1 MDAASAF
8 AVEPRI
14 PARQTSR
21 ASAPSEARGF
31 EALVPRNIDDESAP
45 KAVQSELDSEPVEDA
60 THDDAN
66 KAGADKEARSP
77 SAPHID
83 LTVLQAAPTASKEA
97 MPLLADFAL
106 TLTTVNTAF
115 AGSASEPTAPNL
127 TEPNLTAPIAAA
139 PDAAQMPA
147 AAPAAAQTPA
157 AAPAAAQTPAA
168 APAAAQTPAVAP
180 AAAQTPAVAPAAAQ
194 TPGNLAA
201 AESTPATATTA
212 SAPAVAD
219 GAMLAASTPVDE
231 SLPMAQPAVASA
243 REPQDLLTQA
253 ASADVTQRT
262 AVAAPLQQ
270 RPANHPAQAAAA
282 LASTQAAEPTAIIE
296 TPQNTPATPAPP
308 SAVSAAALANAQPSQ
323 TQPVKTAPLSDAKG
337 KASKSA
343 SENDPGTDGPKPANV
358 SGKSQS
364 VAAQMRP
371 ALANEIAPPPI
382 QAVASEAASL
392 PAGADS
398 LGHAG
403 AQTSSA
409 TPTAVPANAAPT
421 ALRGHTAA
429 HLAAQ
434 ITRRFDAGQ
443 TSFEVRLDPAELGRV
458 DVRIDMTRDRG
469 VHATISADSAVTLA
483 ELSRASKDLERAL
496 ADAGLE
502 LAEGGLS
509 FSLNDPGQQDSTGG
523 RDASARTSYGQ
534 AVSRT
539 AEAEDMPIGA
549 KPLMISRWA
558 GAGLDLWA

>member
-21 ASAPSEARGF
+21 ASAPSEAQGF
-31 EALVPRNIDDESAP
+31 EALVPRNIDDESAT

-66 KAGADKEARSP
+66 KADADKEARSP

-97 MPLLADFAL
+97 MPLLAGIAL
-106 TLTTVNTAF
+106 TLTTVNTAS

-127 TEPNLTAPIAAA
+127 TEPNLIAPIAAA
-139 PDAAQMPA
+139 PDAAQMPTA
-147 AAPAAAQTPA
+147 
-157 AAPAAAQTPAA
+157 
-168 APAAAQTPAVAP
+168 AP

-201 AESTPATATTA
+201 AESTPTTATTA
-212 SAPAVAD
+212 SAQAVAD
-219 GAMLAASTPVDE
+219 AAMLAASTPVDE
-231 SLPMAQPAVASA
+231 TLPMAQPAVASA
-243 REPQDLLTQA
+243 REPQNLLTQA

-262 AVAAPLQQ
+262 AVPAPVQQ

-282 LASTQAAEPTAIIE
+282 SPGTQAAEPTAIIE

-343 SENDPGTDGPKPANV
+343 SENNPATDGPKPANA

-371 ALANEIAPPPI
+371 APANEIAPPPI
-382 QAVASEAASL
+382 QAVASEPASL

-421 ALRGHTAA
+421 ALRGHTAT

-509 FSLNDPGQQDSTGG
+509 FSLNDPGQQDFTGG
-523 RDASARTSYGQ
+523 RDASARSSYRQ

>member
-1 MDAASAF
+1 MLSAQGRKTMDAASAF

-147 AAPAAAQTPA
+147 A
-157 AAPAAAQTPAA
+157 
-168 APAAAQTPAVAP
+168 AP